1 MIKIPRNLS
10 NAGKSK
16 QAVKRSRTTPQS
28 NAYKDEAGELN
39 SKDFLNFRKFNATC
53 LAHAESK
60 KFSGKSK
67 KFSSGKSSVLNHNVS
82 KSCAAKSAQKGGANT
97 NRNFTARAFY
107 DTDLVQKNF
116 FCAKR
121 SDEKS
126 ALLRDIAAPKRDIAA
141 REKRQKADP
150 RHNDELI
157 DDEILNAEVFNK
169 QFFSGEIFGFDANGR
184 EIVPEALRDYDA
196 ASRARAM
203 LALYNFNVNADDRIP
218 PANLKGASQFLA
230 AFLNFIASE
239 LGRGT
244 RKIYR
249 FKPAV
254 KFCAADNAI
263 IFAYLRGMPLP
274 IFAAKPAYKL
284 TRAIVS
290 LRSGVLLNGDDAF
303 RNFVFCKI
311 ALRNAGAQLQLVGK
325 SGELIVVRKSGFS
338 LGVVTSFKKILPQNP
353 AIYDNDIKKALE
365 LCHGANIDAVY
376 LVYPKNENFNRHVEI
391 KSECFKGNFI
401 MKLVPYKLTDK
412 IY

>member
-1 MIKIPRNLS
+1 MIKILRNLS
-10 NAGKSK
+10 SDGKSR
-16 QAVKRSRTTPQS
+16 QAVKKSRTASQS
-28 NAYKDEAGELN
+28 NACDYEADEQN
-39 SKDFLNFRKFNATC
+39 FKDFLNSSKFNATC
-53 LAHAESK
+53 FAHVENK
-60 KFSGKSK
+60 KFSGKFK
-67 KFSSGKSSVLNHNVS
+67 KFSSGKSGTLNHNAS
-82 KSCAAKSAQKGGANT
+82 KPHAVKSAQKGGAN
-97 NRNFTARAFY
+97 RNLTAGAFY
-107 DTDLVQKNF
+107 DTSSAQENF

-141 REKRQKADP
+141 REKRQKADL
-150 RHNDELI
+150 RRDNELI
-157 DDEILNAEVFNK
+157 DDKILNAEAFNK
-169 QFFSGEIFGFDANGR
+169 KFFCGEIFGFDANGR
-184 EIVPEALRDYDA
+184 EIAPEALRDYDA
-196 ASRARAM
+196 ASRAQAM
-203 LALYNFNVNADDRIP
+203 LALYNFNVNADYRILP
-218 PANLKGASQFLA
+218 INLKGASQFRT

-239 LGRGT
+239 FKRGAL
-244 RKIYR
+244 KIYR

-263 IFAYLRGMPLP
+263 IFAYLRDMPLP
-274 IFAAKPAYKL
+274 VFAAKPVYKL

-290 LRSGVLLNGDDAF
+290 LRSGLLLNGDDAF

-311 ALRNAGAQLQLVGK
+311 ALRNAGAQLQLVGE

-338 LGVVTSFKKILPQNP
+338 LGVVTSFKKILPQNS
-353 AIYDNDIKKALE
+353 AIYDNDIKRALE
-365 LCHGANIDAVY
+365 LCRGANLDAVY

>member
-10 NAGKSK
+10 SDGKPK
-16 QAVKRSRTTPQS
+16 QAVKRSRTAPQS
-28 NAYKDEAGELN
+28 NACDDEAGELN
-39 SKDFLNFRKFNATC
+39 SKDSLNSNKFNATC
-53 LAHAESK
+53 FAHAESK
-60 KFSGKSK
+60 KFSGKFK
-67 KFSSGKSSVLNHNVS
+67 KFSSGKSGALNHNAS
-82 KSCAAKSAQKGGANT
+82 KPCAAKSAQKDGAN
-97 NRNFTARAFY
+97 RNLSAKAFY
-107 DTDLVQKNF
+107 DTSSAQKNF

-126 ALLRDIAAPKRDIAA
+126 ALLRDIAAPKRGIAA
-141 REKRQKADP
+141 REKRQKADL
-150 RHNDELI
+150 RRDNELI
-157 DDEILNAEVFNK
+157 DDEILNAETFNK
-169 QFFSGEIFGFDANGR
+169 QFFGGEIFGFDANRR
-184 EIVPEALRDYDA
+184 EIVPEALRDYNA
-196 ASRARAM
+196 ASRAQAM
-203 LALYNFNVNADDRIP
+203 LALYNFNVNADYRISP
-218 PANLKGASQFLA
+218 KYLQGEMQFRA

-239 LGRGT
+239 LRRGAP
-244 RKIYR
+244 KIYR
-249 FKPAV
+249 FKPVV

-263 IFAYLRGMPLP
+263 IFSYLRGMPLP
-274 IFAAKPAYKL
+274 VFAAKPSYKL

-290 LRSGVLLNGDDAF
+290 LRSGLLLNGDDAF

-338 LGVVTSFKKILPQNP
+338 LGVVTSFKKILPQNR

-365 LCHGANIDAVY
+365 LCRGANLDAVY

>member
-1 MIKIPRNLS
+1 MIKIPRNLN
-10 NAGKSK
+10 NAGKPK
-16 QAVKRSRTTPQS
+16 QAVKRSRTAPQS
-28 NAYKDEAGELN
+28 NACDDEAGELN
-39 SKDFLNFRKFNATC
+39 SKDFLNSSKFNTTY

-60 KFSGKSK
+60 KFSGKFK
-67 KFSSGKSSVLNHNVS
+67 KFSSGKSGALNCNAS
-82 KSCAAKSAQKGGANT
+82 KPHTVKSAQKDGAN
-97 NRNFTARAFY
+97 RNLTARIFC
-107 DTDLVQKNF
+107 DTSSAQKNF

-141 REKRQKADP
+141 REKRQKADL
-150 RHNDELI
+150 RRNNELI
-157 DDEILNAEVFNK
+157 DDEILNAKAFNK
-169 QFFSGEIFGFDANGR
+169 KFFCGEIFGFDANGR
-184 EIVPEALRDYDA
+184 EIAPEALQGYDA

-203 LALYNFNVNADDRIP
+203 LALYNFNVNASYRISP
-218 PANLKGASQFLA
+218 KYLQGEMQFRA
-230 AFLNFIASE
+230 AFLNFIVSE
-239 LGRGT
+239 LGRGA

-263 IFAYLRGMPLP
+263 IFSYLRGMPLP
-274 IFAAKPAYKL
+274 VFAAKPSYKL
-284 TRAIVS
+284 THAIVS
-290 LRSGVLLNGDDAF
+290 LRSGLLLNGDDAF

-365 LCHGANIDAVY
+365 LCRGANLDAVY
-376 LVYPKNENFNRHVEI
+376 LVYPKNENFNCHVEI

>member
-1 MIKIPRNLS
+1 MIKIPRNLN
-10 NAGKSK
+10 NAGKSR

-28 NAYKDEAGELN
+28 NAYDDETGELN
-39 SKDFLNFRKFNATC
+39 SKDFLNYSKFNATC
-53 LAHAESK
+53 FAHTESK

-82 KSCAAKSAQKGGANT
+82 KSCAAKSAQKGGAN
-97 NRNFTARAFY
+97 RNFTARAFY
-107 DTDLVQKNF
+107 DTGLAQKNF

-126 ALLRDIAAPKRDIAA
+126 ALLRDIAAPKRGIAA
-141 REKRQKADP
+141 CEKCQKADLW
-150 RHNDELI
+150 RDNELI
-157 DDEILNAEVFNK
+157 DDEILNAKAFNK
-169 QFFSGEIFGFDANGR
+169 KLFGGEIFGFDANRR
-184 EIVPEALRDYDA
+184 EIVPEALRDYNA

-203 LALYNFNVNADDRIP
+203 LALYNFNVNADYRIP
-218 PANLKGASQFLA
+218 PANLKGASQFRT

-239 LGRGT
+239 LRRGA

-263 IFAYLRGMPLP
+263 IFSYLCGMPLP
-274 IFAAKPAYKL
+274 VFVAKPAYKL

-290 LRSGVLLNGDDAF
+290 LRSGLLLNGDDAF

-311 ALRNAGAQLQLVGK
+311 ALRNAGVEIELK
-325 SGELIVVRKSGFS
+325 NELIIVRKNGFS
-338 LGVVTSFKKILPQNP
+338 LGVIANFRSMLVSNP
-353 AIYDNDIKKALE
+353 MLYDNDIKKALE
-365 LCHGANIDAVY
+365 LCCGANIDAVY

>member
-1 MIKIPRNLS
+1 MIKIPRNLN
-10 NAGKSK
+10 NAGKSR

-39 SKDFLNFRKFNATC
+39 FKDFLNSSKFNATC
-53 LAHAESK
+53 FAHAESK

-82 KSCAAKSAQKGGANT
+82 KSCAAKSAQKGGAN
-97 NRNFTARAFY
+97 RNFTARAFY
-107 DTDLVQKNF
+107 DTSSAQKNF

-126 ALLRDIAAPKRDIAA
+126 ALLQDTTTSKRGIAA
-141 REKRQKADP
+141 REKRQKADL
-150 RHNDELI
+150 RRNNELI

-184 EIVPEALRDYDA
+184 EIVPEALRDYNT

-203 LALYNFNVNADDRIP
+203 LALYNFNVNASYRISP
-218 PANLKGASQFLA
+218 KYLQGEIQFRA

-239 LGRGT
+239 LGRGA

-254 KFCAADNAI
+254 KFCVADNAI
-263 IFAYLRGMPLP
+263 IFAYLCGMPLP
-274 IFAAKPAYKL
+274 ALAANPRYKL
-284 TRAIVS
+284 ARAIVS
-290 LRSGVLLNGDDAF
+290 LRRGLLLNGDDAF
-303 RNFVFCKI
+303 HNFVFCKI

-325 SGELIVVRKSGFS
+325 SGELIVVRKSGFN

-353 AIYDNDIKKALE
+353 AICDNDIKKALE
-365 LCHGANIDAVY
+365 LCRGANLDAVY